1 MSVVLTGSSVDLG
14 GDVVAMNGM
23 FSLRHK
29 VFSERL
35 GWDVKSDDGMERDY
49 FDGLDPT
56 YVLVKDEK
64 DVVEG
69 CWRVLPTTG
78 PYMLKDVFPMLL
90 RGEEV
95 PCDPTIWEISRFA
108 VMPAG
113 SEEGVQAGIHPATI
127 EILRQGYKFAIENG
141 IKRYV
146 AVTSVAMERFL
157 VRMVGVPM
165 TRLGDKKSQH
175 VGKTLSVACWI
186 DVDERLYKALFE
198 NNAPYNS

>member
-1 MSVVLTGSSVDLG
+1 MSVVLTASSGDLA

-23 FSLRHK
+23 FALRHK
-29 VFSERL
+29 IFSERL
-35 GWDVKSDDGMERDY
+35 GWDVKSEEGMEKDY
-49 FDGLDPT
+49 FDDLDPT

-90 RGEEV
+90 RGEEAPNSPDV
-95 PCDPTIWEISRFA
+95 WEISRFA
-108 VMPAG
+108 VMPPDGEAG
-113 SEEGVQAGIHPATI
+113 IQAGIQPATI
-127 EILRQGYKFAIENG
+127 EILRQGYKFAVERG

-157 VRMVGVPM
+157 VRVVGVPM
-165 TRLGDKKSQH
+165 TRLGDQKSQY

-186 DVDERLYKALFE
+186 EIDDRLYKALFE
-198 NNAPYNS
+198 KEIML